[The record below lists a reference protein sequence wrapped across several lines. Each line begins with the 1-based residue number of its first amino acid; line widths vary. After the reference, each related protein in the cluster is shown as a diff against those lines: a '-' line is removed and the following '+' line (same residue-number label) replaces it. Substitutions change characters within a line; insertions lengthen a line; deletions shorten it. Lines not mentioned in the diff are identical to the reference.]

1 MSNSEYLYERLLT
14 INSTYE
20 TASFIDIDFIELFN
34 IQETSDIKK
43 AITSKYYS
51 LALKYHPDKYRK
63 KTEDI
68 VINNT
73 LINIDEIKNGL
84 FLSFINDIYKTLI
97 DMISIDVDI
106 LINLLKNNKESILNL
121 NYGGDHKKLSQSY
134 RQQEIL
140 PTPPMPTDESIQ
152 TTSLKDTISEIKISN
167 EEIAKLIEDIKLERS
182 TITIEKVFTDDDIQS
197 ESFYNKFND
206 KFNNEQPQIN
216 IESNSNQFNNIL
228 AYNESTKSIQQKDQ
242 STYIANS
249 SKISKSISITD
260 INEAFKP
267 IEIDRKVKLKKIT
280 YEELLIIR
288 QTENDNFK
296 VAKNFKSS

>member
-228 AYNESTKSIQQKDQ
+228 AYNESTKSIQQKDL

>member
-84 FLSFINDIYKTLI
+84 FLSFINDI
-97 DMISIDVDI
+97 
-106 LINLLKNNKESILNL
+106 
-121 NYGGDHKKLSQSY
+121 
-134 RQQEIL
+134 
-140 PTPPMPTDESIQ
+140 
-152 TTSLKDTISEIKISN
+152 
-167 EEIAKLIEDIKLERS
+167 
-182 TITIEKVFTDDDIQS
+182 
-197 ESFYNKFND
+197 
-206 KFNNEQPQIN
+206 
-216 IESNSNQFNNIL
+216 
-228 AYNESTKSIQQKDQ
+228 
-242 STYIANS
+242 
-249 SKISKSISITD
+249 
-260 INEAFKP
+260 
-267 IEIDRKVKLKKIT
+267 
-280 YEELLIIR
+280 
-288 QTENDNFK
+288 
-296 VAKNFKSS
+296 

>member
-1 MSNSEYLYERLLT
+1 
-14 INSTYE
+14 
-20 TASFIDIDFIELFN
+20 
-34 IQETSDIKK
+34 
-43 AITSKYYS
+43 
-51 LALKYHPDKYRK
+51 
-63 KTEDI
+63 
-68 VINNT
+68 
-73 LINIDEIKNGL
+73 
-84 FLSFINDIYKTLI
+84 
-97 DMISIDVDI
+97 
-106 LINLLKNNKESILNL
+106 
-121 NYGGDHKKLSQSY
+121 
-134 RQQEIL
+134 
-140 PTPPMPTDESIQ
+140 MPTDESIQ